1 MSITGEFDG
10 LILAAAIVS
19 ERILLSSASACK
31 LNLHA
36 TGSTARV
43 RAFSGASG
51 GDSDGSSSH
60 PELKATQR
68 HTKHNVGH
76 NFLCLL
82 CFFVACFKMTCANRV
97 FRSIFSSC
105 LTAFLSLLPT
115 SPRSRRV

>member
-43 RAFSGASG
+43 RAFSG
-51 GDSDGSSSH
+51 DSFVEPYDGFID
-60 PELKATQR
+60 
-68 HTKHNVGH
+68 
-76 NFLCLL
+76 FL
-82 CFFVACFKMTCANRV
+82 
-97 FRSIFSSC
+97 
-105 LTAFLSLLPT
+105 LSEGEE
-115 SPRSRRV
+115 SDVH